1 MGKDH
6 DQWITIGDREAVH
19 SGVLRATRGRTVT
32 ARRCPATHTSFLEPP
47 SEQAHLPAEQ
57 PSSREDP
64 RLPAADAHP
73 CRPRDSRVPP
83 QQGSRPSVRLI
94 CSTGHDVLPTDNRLR
109 RREDFATAVRRGR
122 RAGRPLL
129 VVHLRSG
136 STDPHASGES
146 APPTRAGFVVSKAV
160 GGAVVRN
167 QVKRRLRH
175 LMRERLSELRP
186 GSLVVV
192 RALPG
197 AGDAD
202 HAQLARDLDAA
213 LQRLQGRGAR

>member
-1 MGKDH
+1 M
-6 DQWITIGDREAVH
+6 
-19 SGVLRATRGRTVT
+19 
-32 ARRCPATHTSFLEPP
+32 
-47 SEQAHLPAEQ
+47 
-57 PSSREDP
+57 
-64 RLPAADAHP
+64 
-73 CRPRDSRVPP
+73 
-83 QQGSRPSVRLI
+83 
-94 CSTGHDVLPTDNRLR
+94 LPTENRLR

-122 RAGRPLL
+122 RAGRPTL

-136 STDPHASGES
+136 TTDPHAPGES

-175 LMRERLSELRP
+175 LMRERLAALPP

-213 LQRLQGRGAR
+213 LRRLGGGAR

>member
-1 MGKDH
+1 M
-6 DQWITIGDREAVH
+6 
-19 SGVLRATRGRTVT
+19 
-32 ARRCPATHTSFLEPP
+32 
-47 SEQAHLPAEQ
+47 
-57 PSSREDP
+57 
-64 RLPAADAHP
+64 
-73 CRPRDSRVPP
+73 
-83 QQGSRPSVRLI
+83 
-94 CSTGHDVLPTDNRLR
+94 LPTDNRLR

-136 STDPHASGES
+136 ASNPHAPGES
-146 APPTRAGFVVSKAV
+146 APPSRAGFVVSKAV

-175 LMRERLSELRP
+175 LVRDRLAELPP

-213 LQRLQGRGAR
+213 LQRLLGGGTR

>member
-1 MGKDH
+1 M
-6 DQWITIGDREAVH
+6 
-19 SGVLRATRGRTVT
+19 
-32 ARRCPATHTSFLEPP
+32 
-47 SEQAHLPAEQ
+47 
-57 PSSREDP
+57 
-64 RLPAADAHP
+64 
-73 CRPRDSRVPP
+73 
-83 QQGSRPSVRLI
+83 
-94 CSTGHDVLPTDNRLR
+94 LPTENRLR

-136 STDPHASGES
+136 ATDPHAPGES
-146 APPTRAGFVVSKAV
+146 APPARAGFVVSKAV

-175 LMRERLSELRP
+175 LVRDRLSELPP

-202 HAQLARDLDAA
+202 HPQLARDLDAA
-213 LQRLQGRGAR
+213 LQRLLGGGTR

>member
-1 MGKDH
+1 M
-6 DQWITIGDREAVH
+6 
-19 SGVLRATRGRTVT
+19 
-32 ARRCPATHTSFLEPP
+32 
-47 SEQAHLPAEQ
+47 
-57 PSSREDP
+57 
-64 RLPAADAHP
+64 
-73 CRPRDSRVPP
+73 
-83 QQGSRPSVRLI
+83 
-94 CSTGHDVLPTDNRLR
+94 LPTENRLR

-129 VVHLRSG
+129 VVHLHSG
-136 STDPHASGES
+136 ATNPHAPGES

-175 LMRERLSELRP
+175 LVRDRLAELPP

-197 AGDAD
+197 AGDAEN
-202 HAQLARDLDAA
+202 AQLARDLDAA
-213 LQRLQGRGAR
+213 LQRLLGGGTR

>member
-1 MGKDH
+1 M
-6 DQWITIGDREAVH
+6 
-19 SGVLRATRGRTVT
+19 
-32 ARRCPATHTSFLEPP
+32 
-47 SEQAHLPAEQ
+47 
-57 PSSREDP
+57 
-64 RLPAADAHP
+64 
-73 CRPRDSRVPP
+73 
-83 QQGSRPSVRLI
+83 
-94 CSTGHDVLPTDNRLR
+94 LPTENRLR

-136 STDPHASGES
+136 TTDPHAPGES

-160 GGAVVRN
+160 GVAVVRN
-167 QVKRRLRH
+167 LVKRRLRH
-175 LMRERLSELRP
+175 LMRERLSQLP
-186 GSLVVV
+186 AGSLVVV

-213 LQRLQGRGAR
+213 LARLLGGGAR

>member
-1 MGKDH
+1 
-6 DQWITIGDREAVH
+6 
-19 SGVLRATRGRTVT
+19 
-32 ARRCPATHTSFLEPP
+32 
-47 SEQAHLPAEQ
+47 
-57 PSSREDP
+57 
-64 RLPAADAHP
+64 
-73 CRPRDSRVPP
+73 
-83 QQGSRPSVRLI
+83 
-94 CSTGHDVLPTDNRLR
+94 VLPTENRLR

-136 STDPHASGES
+136 ATDPHAPGES
-146 APPTRAGFVVSKAV
+146 VSPTRAGFVVSKSV

-175 LMRERLSELRP
+175 LLRDRLLALPP

-202 HAQLARDLDAA
+202 YEQLARDLDAA
-213 LQRLQGRGAR
+213 LQRLLGGGAR

>member
-1 MGKDH
+1 M
-6 DQWITIGDREAVH
+6 
-19 SGVLRATRGRTVT
+19 
-32 ARRCPATHTSFLEPP
+32 
-47 SEQAHLPAEQ
+47 
-57 PSSREDP
+57 
-64 RLPAADAHP
+64 
-73 CRPRDSRVPP
+73 
-83 QQGSRPSVRLI
+83 
-94 CSTGHDVLPTDNRLR
+94 LPTENRLR

-136 STDPHASGES
+136 ATDPHAPGES

-160 GGAVVRN
+160 GGAVVRT

-175 LMRERLSELRP
+175 LLRDRLSVLPP

-213 LQRLQGRGAR
+213 FQRLLGGGTR

>member
-1 MGKDH
+1 M
-6 DQWITIGDREAVH
+6 
-19 SGVLRATRGRTVT
+19 
-32 ARRCPATHTSFLEPP
+32 
-47 SEQAHLPAEQ
+47 
-57 PSSREDP
+57 
-64 RLPAADAHP
+64 
-73 CRPRDSRVPP
+73 
-83 QQGSRPSVRLI
+83 
-94 CSTGHDVLPTDNRLR
+94 LPTENRLR

-136 STDPHASGES
+136 ATDPHATGEI
-146 APPTRAGFVVSKAV
+146 APPTCAGFVVSKAV

-167 QVKRRLRH
+167 KVKRRLRH
-175 LMRERLSELRP
+175 LMRDRLAELPP

-202 HAQLARDLDAA
+202 QAQLARDLDAA
-213 LQRLQGRGAR
+213 LERLLGGGAR